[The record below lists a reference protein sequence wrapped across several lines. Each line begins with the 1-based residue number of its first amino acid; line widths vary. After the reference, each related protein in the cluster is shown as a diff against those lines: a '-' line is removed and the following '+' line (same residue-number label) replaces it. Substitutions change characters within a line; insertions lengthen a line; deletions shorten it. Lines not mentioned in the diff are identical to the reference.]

1 MTISFIG
8 LSKIKRVDFWKASRN
23 LNFYLFKGPRGH
35 HGEEKVWSF
44 HISTLHSFHLLYIFL
59 LPFLL
64 SNINRPSLQNTSI
77 FNKFHRILEQ
87 PTSASPFSSLE
98 PFRSR
103 KGEIS
108 RSTTGWRRSQTQSFP
123 EQPPATKWTSLGKH
137 TWKVEAIFFGLKWD
151 GIFCFSS
158 RMFDWNHWSEW
169 ITVHDFWKGLI
180 MLNTR
185 LSPTHSVILLNYWC
199 W

>member
-1 MTISFIG
+1 MTISFFSCLARSKDRG
-8 LSKIKRVDFWKASRN
+8 LLKGLDRN
-23 LNFYLFKGPRGH
+23 LNFYSFKGPR
-35 HGEEKVWSF
+35 ELVDIMEKKKFGPF
-44 HISTLHSFHLLYIFL
+44 HISTMHSFDSFAVWSFL

-64 SNINRPSLQNTSI
+64 SNINQPSLQNTSI

-137 TWKVEAIFFGLKWD
+137 TWKVEAIFLGLKRD

-169 ITVHDFWKGLI
+169 ITVHDFLKGI
-180 MLNTR
+180 NNVEYTTK
-185 LSPTHSVILLNYWC
+185 P
-199 W
+199 